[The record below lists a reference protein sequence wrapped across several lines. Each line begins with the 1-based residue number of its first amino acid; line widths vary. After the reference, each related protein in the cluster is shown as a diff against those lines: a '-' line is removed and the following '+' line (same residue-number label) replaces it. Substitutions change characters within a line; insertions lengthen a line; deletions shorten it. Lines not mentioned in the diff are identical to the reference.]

1 MSLLSFVGGIAQGMS
16 EDIDRKRA
24 LADKKDLAAE
34 QLENQIKA
42 MTEQTA
48 INDRQYEARKKLE
61 KAERIAKNMST
72 YTAMNIPIEAAK
84 AFATSDSD
92 DLKTMIFNRAQNFP
106 DTDWNALIE
115 ISENTG
121 EEIDGI
127 IQPSFRFKSGAL
139 FETKRKTYDTIKEH
153 FEAARVS
160 LAQAEIDG
168 NVTEINKFKERV
180 KGFAKYL
187 IPKTD
192 DDPFAKEKLSS
203 LASSRMG
210 IILGEKYAKESASGN
225 IQTIIRGDYFQFA
238 EKYDTFIK
246 DFEAVTKDKADLA
259 QVQNYYDTHK
269 STQQTNI
276 NNAIESIEAG
286 GTGVKNKIVT
296 LDIPSSVHKNGGE
309 AIAKYIKDN
318 ITSKPIKLNDVLQ
331 YNLMLP
337 PEQQTPDEKSMGAK
351 KGLWG
356 GSFQKSFTDTGF
368 KFQYVVM

>member
-48 INDRQYEARKKLE
+48 INERQYEARKKLE
-61 KAERIAKNMST
+61 KAERITKNMST

-106 DTDWNALIE
+106 ETDWNALIE

-121 EEIDGI
+121 EKIDGV

-139 FETKRKTYDTIKEH
+139 FETKRKTYDTIKDN
-153 FEAARVS
+153 FEASRVL

-168 NVTEINKFKERV
+168 DATKINKYKEEV
-180 KGFAKYL
+180 KGYAKYL
-187 IPKTD
+187 IPETD

-203 LASSRMG
+203 LASSRMA
-210 IILGEKYAKESASGN
+210 IILGEKYTKESASGN
-225 IQTIIRGDYFQFA
+225 VQIIIRGDHFQFA

-246 DFEAVTKDKADLA
+246 DFEAVTADKADLV

-269 STQQTNI
+269 STQQINI

-286 GTGVKNKIVT
+286 GQGVKNKVRTIQLPDT
-296 LDIPSSVHKNGGE
+296 IDPSDPE
-309 AIAKYIKDN
+309 ATGNYIREWTKTN
-318 ITSKPIKLNDVLQ
+318 EIKLNDVLKINAGGQ
-331 YNLMLP
+331 RV
-337 PEQQTPDEKSMGAK
+337 T
-351 KGLWG
+351 GLWG
-356 GSFQKSFTDTGF
+356 GSYNKSMNEDGSF
-368 KFQYVVM
+368 KFQYIR